1 METRKINAM
10 NTMTLTYEFANDE
23 RVTLRAG
30 EKGVTEMDIK
40 TVKLLV
46 NNEVNNNL
54 KNAGPALTEKE
65 KKEIDAYKKN
75 HPGEVLGRKWNASI
89 DSFTDEEGV
98 SFADAVAM
106 SNPFQPADAALED
119 KKLVIEEA
127 MNHLTKEQRQ
137 IILWK
142 FFEEKPQKEIAEALG
157 ISSSAVSQRIR
168 TILKEMK
175 HFIENFSF

>member
-1 METRKINAM
+1 METRKISAM

-23 RVTLRAG
+23 RVNLRAG

-142 FFEEKPQKEIAEALG
+142 FFEEKPQKEIADELG

>member
-1 METRKINAM
+1 MKTRKIDAT
-10 NTMTLTYEFANDE
+10 NTMVLTYEFDNDE
-23 RVTLRAG
+23 KVTLRAG

-40 TVKLLV
+40 TVKLLI
-46 NNEVNNNL
+46 NKEVYNNL
-54 KNAGPALTEKE
+54 RNAGPALTVKEKQEKE
-65 KKEIDAYKKN
+65 SYEEK
-75 HPGEVLGRKWNASI
+75 HPGEVLGRKWNVSI
-89 DSFTDEEGV
+89 DSFTDDEGA

-119 KKLVIEEA
+119 KKFVIEEA
-127 MNHLTKEQRQ
+127 MSHLTKEQRQ

-142 FFEEKPQKEIAEALG
+142 FFEEKPQKEIADELG

>member
-40 TVKLLV
+40 TVKLLI
-46 NNEVNNNL
+46 NKEVNNNL
-54 KNAGPALTEKE
+54 RNAGPALTVKE
-65 KKEIDAYKKN
+65 KQEKKCYEEK
-75 HPGEVLGRKWNASI
+75 HPGEVLGRKWNVSI
-89 DSFTDEEGV
+89 DSFTDDEGD

-119 KKLVIEEA
+119 KKFVIEEA

-142 FFEEKPQKEIAEALG
+142 FFEEKPQKEIADELG
-157 ISSSAVSQRIR
+157 ISSSAVSQRIK

>member
-23 RVTLRAG
+23 KVTLRAG

-46 NNEVNNNL
+46 NKEVSNNL
-54 KNAGPALTEKE
+54 KNAGPALTAKEKQEKE
-65 KKEIDAYKKN
+65 SYEER

-89 DSFTDEEGV
+89 DSFTDDEGA

-119 KKLVIEEA
+119 KKFVIEEA

-142 FFEEKPQKEIAEALG
+142 FFEEKPQKEIADELG
-157 ISSSAVSQRIR
+157 ISSSAVSQRLR

>member
-1 METRKINAM
+1 
-10 NTMTLTYEFANDE
+10 
-23 RVTLRAG
+23 
-30 EKGVTEMDIK
+30 
-40 TVKLLV
+40 
-46 NNEVNNNL
+46 
-54 KNAGPALTEKE
+54 
-65 KKEIDAYKKN
+65 
-75 HPGEVLGRKWNASI
+75 
-89 DSFTDEEGV
+89 
-98 SFADAVAM
+98 M

-119 KKLVIEEA
+119 KKFVIEEA

-142 FFEEKPQKEIAEALG
+142 FFEEKPQKEIADELG